1 MKRRSLSLVG
11 VCVAIIVL
19 AYGAWMGVECRHFCR
34 GGWDWIFYALFA
46 GQDTTEF
53 APQFDEAKFSRIVK
67 GMDRNQVL
75 GVLGEPLAKYPEGN
89 CDETW
94 HYSRGAPG
102 LNYWFRLVWFD
113 CAGKVLA
120 TQSYYWVD

>member
-19 AYGAWMGVECRHFCR
+19 AYGAWMGVKCRHFCR

-94 HYSRGAPG
+94 HYSSPTLKKSEPRGTYPHGRSQERQALERFG
-102 LNYWFRLVWFD
+102 ERF
-113 CAGKVLA
+113 
-120 TQSYYWVD
+120 